1 MPVFSFEKA
10 ARRRTAAPA
19 NTTGTEPR
27 GIIIQL
33 FDRIAEA
40 RMQRD
45 AKSFCRMK
53 RGAKPGRASGP
64 LDQCR

>member
-19 NTTGTEPR
+19 NMSETEPR
-27 GIIIQL
+27 GIIIQF

-53 RGAKPGRASGP
+53 RGRKPGKATGS